1 MPDFDKIFSEITY
14 SAVRSSGA
22 GGQHVNKTASKV
34 MLQFDVENSEG
45 LTSEEKE
52 RIFRKLESRLTK
64 NKELILD
71 CEETRSQHKNKELVN
86 TKFQDII
93 TAALKKRKPRKKTRR
108 TKASNIKRLKKKKIQ
123 ADKKSNRQ
131 KPSL

>member
-1 MPDFDKIFSEITY
+1 MPDFDTIFSEVVF

-34 MLQFDVENSEG
+34 VLHFNVESSEG

-52 RIFRKLESRLTK
+52 GISRKLENRLTK
-64 NKELILD
+64 NRELVLE
-71 CEETRSQHKNKELVN
+71 CEETRSQHKNKELVKA
-86 TKFQDII
+86 KFQEMLV
-93 TAALKKRKPRKKTRR
+93 AALKKRKPRKRTKR

-123 ADKKSNRQ
+123 GEKKSNRQ
-131 KPSL
+131 KPSI